1 MIDAEK
7 PATIEQGRAKAS
19 VKDRYHHG
27 DLRQALLD
35 AACAHLREEN
45 ADTLSLRALARQ
57 IGVSQTAPYRHFD
70 SRNALFAGIA
80 TEGFQILERE
90 LKQARASQNDAASGF
105 VELGVA
111 YLRFSVAHKEK
122 YQLFFES
129 SLVEIDEY
137 PALQAASEG
146 SFNLLL
152 ELIRD
157 GQRSGEFKDGPEEAL
172 AALTW
177 SNLHGIASLLQI
189 NREAEGF
196 LERPVGRALNYLA
209 DDYYSVVKAVLA
221 SVVVSSTVS

>member
-1 MIDAEK
+1 MTDAEN
-7 PATIEQGRAKAS
+7 PAAIAQDGAKDTL
-19 VKDRYHHG
+19 KERYHHG

-90 LKQARASQNDAASGF
+90 LKQAKASQKDAASGF

-129 SLVEIDEY
+129 SLVEVDEY

-152 ELIRD
+152 ELIRE
-157 GQRSGEFKDGPEEAL
+157 GQQSGEFKDGSEEAL

-209 DDYYSVVKAVLA
+209 ADYPLVVRAVLA
-221 SVVVSSTVS
+221 SILVGQHS